1 MALPSR
7 KLNVCECHKKDFPPW
22 TGELHGVTQALQSN
36 SPGMKIFWWLVV
48 FSCVVGGTATT
59 VLVIIEYLNGPTATS
74 TTIRLV
80 TTLKLPAVTICPKI
94 PDAFNFTLLY
104 TDMKTFLPSISE
116 EGARDL
122 IRFWLGG
129 NGLENMDDLSNYN
142 RSYLDVLSEQY
153 KIWSK
158 GYSQYGFFEIMQN
171 QYGYKCEDLFFWC
184 QLGGK
189 QWDCCSQLFRRQ
201 VVMRRGICY
210 QTMPSVNQTE
220 PDDVGRLV
228 VSLKAPSSVTSPHYN
243 YTQPQLLIYVTD
255 NHEFVVDYPRYY
267 LYPHEWNRMRF
278 TARFIELLPHPHV
291 CTDQKFG
298 KDAACFVRRWLLSN
312 IGRPY
317 NCTLVYMPQV
327 PGVPPMPYCNMS
339 VLAKNYYDAIQLVLS
354 GAKVTQECVPGCKRW
369 DYQISLQQTEA
380 LQPFKDYVFN
390 LEASFNDLQY
400 EDMREVFTTSVPG
413 FMSQIGGQF
422 GFFLGLSIITLLQIV
437 LYAIH
442 MICTQ
447 VKQALKK
454 ATEVARNSSHIVFRT
469 RAHST

>member
-291 CTDQKFG
+291 CTDQMPHALLEDGYFPTLGDRTTVPSSTCRKSQAFLRCLIATCLFWRRTTTTLYNLYCLEQ
-298 KDAACFVRRWLLSN
+298 KSLRSVFLDARDGTTKSVCSRLKLCNLSKTMSSTSKRLLMTYSTKTCERFSQLQFRDSCRKSAVN
-312 IGRPY
+312 
-317 NCTLVYMPQV
+317 
-327 PGVPPMPYCNMS
+327 S
-339 VLAKNYYDAIQLVLS
+339 ASSLAS
-354 GAKVTQECVPGCKRW
+354 P
-369 DYQISLQQTEA
+369 
-380 LQPFKDYVFN
+380 
-390 LEASFNDLQY
+390 
-400 EDMREVFTTSVPG
+400 
-413 FMSQIGGQF
+413 
-422 GFFLGLSIITLLQIV
+422 
-437 LYAIH
+437 
-442 MICTQ
+442 
-447 VKQALKK
+447 
-454 ATEVARNSSHIVFRT
+454 
-469 RAHST
+469 